1 LKNYWQSPILEYEVL
16 VSSGGNMASSYLL
29 SLREGIEAA
38 LLIGILLGGLRKIN
52 RTNLSPTV
60 RRGTISTILIC
71 FIIALALNRFGA
83 SLDGDNERIFEG
95 FTMLFAAGIL
105 TWMIFWMHN
114 HARSLRNEIEID
126 VRRAA
131 LHSGKYA
138 L

>member
-1 LKNYWQSPILEYEVL
+1 
-16 VSSGGNMASSYLL
+16 
-29 SLREGIEAA
+29 
-38 LLIGILLGGLRKIN
+38 
-52 RTNLSPTV
+52 
-60 RRGTISTILIC
+60 
-71 FIIALALNRFGA
+71 
-83 SLDGDNERIFEG
+83 
-95 FTMLFAAGIL
+95 MLFAAGIL